1 MSEEI
6 VITVNIPQMGLRED
20 LEVPGEITAIDL
32 IEALAN
38 IYGLKIDRGR
48 IYDYY
53 LKMDHPKALLRGNQT
68 LAESGM
74 REGSEVW
81 LWNEE

>member
-1 MSEEI
+1 MKDGI
-6 VITVNIPQMGLRED
+6 VITVHTPQGGATED
-20 LEVPGEITAIDL
+20 LEVPGQITAIDL
-32 IEALAN
+32 IEALAS
-38 IYGLKIDRGR
+38 IYGLRIDHDR

-53 LKMDHPKALLRGNQT
+53 LKMDRPKALLRGNQK

-81 LWNEE
+81 LWNE